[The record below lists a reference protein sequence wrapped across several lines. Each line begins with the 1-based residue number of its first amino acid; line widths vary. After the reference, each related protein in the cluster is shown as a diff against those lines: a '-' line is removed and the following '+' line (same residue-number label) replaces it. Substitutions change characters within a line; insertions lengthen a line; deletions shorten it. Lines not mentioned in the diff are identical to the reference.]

1 MATVNRSENTFLLLR
16 EMAIVSD
23 LARRSLRRVLP
34 EGLGEAQFEVLNHL
48 VFTSNRDETPS
59 DLARLF
65 EITRP
70 AMTQTLGRM
79 RAGGLVELVP
89 AAGDGRLRHVRLT
102 AAGRARHAGVLA
114 ELEQDA
120 ARLGAR
126 LGARELETLLGQV
139 RRFRLEAETVLGLA
153 REEAQ
158 P

>member
-1 MATVNRSENTFLLLR
+1 MSRSGNTFLLLR

-48 VFTSNRDETPS
+48 VFTGNREETPS

-79 RAGGLVELVP
+79 RAAGLVELVP
-89 AAGDGRLRHVRLT
+89 APADGRLRHVRLT
-102 AAGRARHAGVLA
+102 ATGRARHAEVLA
-114 ELEQDA
+114 ALEQDA
-120 ARLGAR
+120 ERLGAR
-126 LGARELETLLGQV
+126 LGAGELEALLGQV
-139 RRFRLEAETVLGLA
+139 RRFRLEAEAVLGFA
-153 REEAQ
+153 REAVQ
-158 P
+158 A